1 MKKGQAQDL
10 PLHSDHDKTLDCEME
25 TCPSEEHAINR
36 LNLHHIAEPPHV
48 DPQSDRLS
56 GQTRVLH
63 RAYNPSPQ

>member
-56 GQTRVLH
+56 G
-63 RAYNPSPQ
+63 